1 MVRGLA
7 LPLPEPRAAE
17 SGRPRTAALGWPCL
31 VLCLL
36 TARRLARAPEETG
49 PAITA
54 EFKDVIQITDFEV
67 AVLGSGVAGLASAI
81 EIARLGHSVVTL
93 DRMGPG
99 GQVMNAGS
107 LGHVPGLTAE
117 ARGSDL
123 IGRLV
128 DQAVERDVTLEFGDV
143 SDVAARDGAFEVTS
157 DSGSFTVAG
166 VVVALGARDATLGI
180 PGEESFHGRGL
191 SYCAQCDGDLFRGG
205 DVAVVGGGDAALEA
219 AAHLASRT
227 ARVTILHRGSEF
239 SAARELRDAGVAPG
253 NVSVRWQTEV
263 LSVDGDERLR
273 SVQLK
278 NKDAVVEAVSVDGIF
293 VAVGADPQNEPVA
306 ALVDLDHD
314 GRIPVDVRLASAV
327 PGLYAAGMC
336 RADSA
341 DQIATAL
348 GDGVAAARGLH
359 AWLLGRK

>member
-1 MVRGLA
+1 
-7 LPLPEPRAAE
+7 
-17 SGRPRTAALGWPCL
+17 
-31 VLCLL
+31 
-36 TARRLARAPEETG
+36 
-49 PAITA
+49 
-54 EFKDVIQITDFEV
+54 VILITDFEV
-67 AVLGSGVAGLASAI
+67 AVLGTGVAGLASAI
-81 EIARLGHSVVTL
+81 EVARLGRSVVTL

-128 DQAVERDVTLEFGDV
+128 DQAVERDVALEFGDV
-143 SDVAARDGAFEVTS
+143 SAVAARGSGFEVTS
-157 DSGSFTVAG
+157 DSGSFSVAG

-180 PGEESFHGRGL
+180 PGEDTFHGRGV

-205 DVAVVGGGDAALEA
+205 NVAVVGGGDAALEA

-227 ARVTILHRGSEF
+227 ARVTILHRGTQF
-239 SAARELRDAGVAPG
+239 SAADELRAAGVSPG

-263 LSVDGDERLR
+263 LSVEGDDRVR
-273 SVQLK
+273 SIQVQAKDK
-278 NKDAVVEAVSVDGIF
+278 NTAEAVSIDGIF
-293 VAVGADPQNEPVA
+293 LAVGADPQNEPVA

-314 GRIPVDVRLASAV
+314 GRIPVDARLSTAV

-336 RADSA
+336 RANSA

-359 AWLLGRK
+359 AWLPGRQ